1 MSAVKEY
8 VGDLVPSLRTLVRTL
23 DTIVREAVPA
33 AEASLK
39 WGNLTYHHGRN
50 FCAILAHDGYV
61 NLQIW
66 GGAKIADPKK
76 LLVGAGKSMRHVR
89 IEVGGSLDRR
99 AVTAIV
105 RAAARAASAERTG

>member
-1 MSAVKEY
+1 MNALKVYLGE
-8 VGDLVPSLRTLVRTL
+8 LAPPLRTVVRTL
-23 DTIVREAVPA
+23 DALIRAAVPA

-39 WGNLTYHHGRN
+39 WGNLTYHSARN
-50 FCAILAHDGYV
+50 FCAIVAHDGYV

-66 GGAKIADPKK
+66 GGASITDPKQ
-76 LLVGAGKSMRHVR
+76 LLVGTGKRMRHVR

-105 RAAARAASAERTG
+105 RAAARAVQSK